1 MILLI
6 GRKKNKFRK
15 VRNDFQMKF
24 YEDLRKVHSLKK
36 TLTFE
41 DKTSNMYRLKKE
53 EYRRILPNAVTIT
66 YKKFNKETERR
77 INWKG
82 VKYAKEAKLLD
93 KVEVNGT
100 AYCFISLKGHKVNFL
115 NQPRK
120 RLINPAKKEIGR
132 ISKQILVQTNFV
144 SY

>member
-24 YEDLRKVHSLKK
+24 CEDLRKVHSLKK

-53 EYRRILPNAVTIT
+53 EYRRILPNVVTIT
-66 YKKFNKETERR
+66 IKSPTKKQKE
-77 INWKG
+77 G
-82 VKYAKEAKLLD
+82 
-93 KVEVNGT
+93 
-100 AYCFISLKGHKVNFL
+100 
-115 NQPRK
+115 
-120 RLINPAKKEIGR
+120 
-132 ISKQILVQTNFV
+132 
-144 SY
+144 